1 MVATLTP
8 EQLAELRE
16 IDSPTISNAIETFDA
31 RGRFD
36 GYLGPEIQCIFTD
49 MEPMVGYA
57 VTVTIKNVG
66 PGDPIDSERKFDF
79 FEALQAAPK
88 PAVCVFKDISPNPRR
103 ASQWGEV
110 LATTT
115 KALGA
120 IGVVTDG
127 TVRDINEVRAI
138 GGFHYFAQG
147 VCVSHGEL
155 QMVDVNVPVEISG
168 CTIEP
173 GDLVHGDLNGV
184 ILIPNEVA
192 DRVAEAAA
200 GIYAQEG
207 KMMEALRQPGL
218 TAEKVREVFSY

>member
-1 MVATLTP
+1 MVAMLTL

-16 IDSPTISNAIETFDA
+16 IDSPTISNAIETFDM
-31 RGRFD
+31 RGRFE
-36 GYLGPEIQCIFTD
+36 GYLGPEIRCIFTE

-57 VTVTIKNVG
+57 VTVTIENVA
-66 PGDPIDSERKFDF
+66 PGEPADGETKFDF
-79 FEALQAAPK
+79 FEALEAAPK
-88 PAVCVFKDISPNPRR
+88 PAVCVFKDISANPRR

-110 LATTT
+110 LGTTT

-127 TVRDINEVRAI
+127 TVRDIEEVRAI

-168 CTIEP
+168 CRIEP
-173 GDLVHGDLNGV
+173 GDLVHGDMNGV
-184 ILIPNEVA
+184 VLIPDDVA

-200 GIYAQEG
+200 GIYAHEG
-207 KMMEALRQPGL
+207 KMLEAFRHPGL
-218 TAEKVREVFSY
+218 TAEKVREIFSY

>member
-16 IDSPTISNAIETFDA
+16 IDSPTISNAIETFDV

-36 GYLGPEIQCIFTD
+36 GYLGPEIQCIFGD

-79 FEALQAAPK
+79 FDALDAAPK

-173 GDLVHGDLNGV
+173 GDLVHGDVNGV

-218 TAEKVREVFSY
+218 TAEKVREIFSY

>member
-8 EQLAELRE
+8 EQLDKLRE

-31 RGRFD
+31 RDRFD
-36 GYLGPEIQCIFTD
+36 GYLGPEIRCIFTD

-57 VTVTIKNVG
+57 VTVTIENVA
-66 PGDPIDSERKFDF
+66 PGEPADGERKFDF
-79 FEALQAAPK
+79 FEALEAAPK

-168 CTIEP
+168 CTIKP

-184 ILIPNEVA
+184 VLIPNEIADSVA
-192 DRVAEAAA
+192 GAAA

-207 KMMEALRQPGL
+207 KMLEAFRKPGL
-218 TAEKVREVFSY
+218 TAERVREIFSY

>member
-8 EQLAELRE
+8 EQLDKLRE
-16 IDSPTISNAIETFDA
+16 IDSPTISNAIETFDV

-36 GYLGPEIQCIFTD
+36 GYLGPEIRCIFGD

-79 FEALQAAPK
+79 FEALEAAPK

-138 GGFHYFAQG
+138 GGFHYFPQG

-168 CTIEP
+168 CTIQP

-184 ILIPNEVA
+184 VLIPNDVA

-218 TAEKVREVFSY
+218 TAEKVREIFSY